1 MASYKPQPIDTA
13 NIALNRELSEL
24 TEKLAEN
31 AHDNWALMRLRD
43 GWTYGPSRNDTSKQ
57 HPNLVAYD
65 ELSEA
70 DKDLDRGTSMETIKA
85 MLALG
90 YEIRKRADT

>member
-1 MASYKPQPIDTA
+1 MADYDPKPIDTSG
-13 NIALNRELSEL
+13 IALDPALAEL

-31 AHDNWALMRLRD
+31 AHDNWAVKRFKD
-43 GWTYGPSRNDTSKQ
+43 GWTFGPSREDASKR
-57 HPNLVAYD
+57 HPNLVAYS

-70 DKDLDRGTSMETIKA
+70 DKDLDRVTAMETIKA

-90 YEIRKRADT
+90 YEIRKRHL